1 MVSYLY
7 AFGGLIFGALSL
19 IVQNIYFSIFLGWTS
34 LSLLLVCVAY
44 FLDEPRIF
52 KKSDDG
58 AVSNIAQLFLL
69 PFFLGIQLYNAIAR
83 NRDTVP
89 PIQKISEDV
98 FLACRLFPSD
108 LDFLQEQ
115 GVNAVLDA
123 TSEFNGLKWSAKIDH
138 LHYLN
143 IPILDHRAP
152 KDSEVIKAV
161 KWIQHNINSGNRV
174 VIHCALGRGRSVFI
188 LAAYLLASRNIN
200 NVDEALSLINKTRQT
215 ARLNKRQRR
224 ALQKIFDSGKLT
236 AREQI
241 LLVANPVSGGGKWVE
256 KRSYIEQR
264 LSQRYELIV
273 KETSI
278 DVSAKSITR
287 QHIDKGFKVI
297 VACGG
302 DGTVNEVASEL
313 INSDICLGI
322 IPLGTT
328 NALSHVLLGI
338 QTKFTPVSLACD
350 VLIEGNFSQID
361 TAKCNED
368 LMLLVAGMGFEQRM
382 ITMANRENKDRSGEL
397 AYIQALA
404 SSISDNQSTQF
415 TIQVDD
421 KEPEIVVASSLVL
434 ANAAPFTTLLAQG
447 DGEPN
452 PTDGMLDMTIV
463 DTREHRVIPLASLGF
478 RGLTKHWIDQEHIEG
493 LRHERVKSVR
503 IYADTT
509 LEYVVDGETREANE
523 VKISVLPS
531 SLCVM
536 HTPVNEQD

>member
-7 AFGGLIFGALSL
+7 AFGGLIFGALGL
-19 IVQNIYFSIFLGWTS
+19 ITQNIYFSIFLGWTS
-34 LSLLLVCVAY
+34 LSLLLVCIAY
-44 FLDEPRIF
+44 FFDNPRIF
-52 KKSDDG
+52 KKNEDG
-58 AVSNIAQLFLL
+58 AVSTIVQFFLL
-69 PFFLGIQLYNAIAR
+69 PFFLGIQLYNAFAR
-83 NRDTVP
+83 KRDSVP
-89 PIQKISEDV
+89 PIQKINENL

-108 LDFLQEQ
+108 LDFLQEE
-115 GVNAVLDA
+115 GVGAVLDA
-123 TSEFNGLKWSAKIDH
+123 TSEFNGLKWSAKLDD
-138 LHYLN
+138 LNYLN

-152 KDSEVIKAV
+152 KESEVLKAV
-161 KWIQHNINSGNRV
+161 KWIRHNVNAGNRV

-188 LAAYLLASRNIN
+188 LAAYLLASRDVNS
-200 NVDEALSLINKTRQT
+200 VDEALSVINKTRQT

-224 ALQKIFDSGKLT
+224 ALQKIFDSGQLT
-236 AREQI
+236 ENERI

-256 KRSYIEQR
+256 QRNYIEQR
-264 LSQRYELIV
+264 LSQRYELVI

-278 DVSAKSITR
+278 DTSAKTITR
-287 QHIDKGFKVI
+287 LNLNKGFNVI

-313 INSDICLGI
+313 IKSDICLGI

-361 TAKCNED
+361 TAKCNDD
-368 LMLLVAGMGFEQRM
+368 LFLLVAGLGFEQRM

-397 AYIQALA
+397 AYVQALA
-404 SSISDNQSTQF
+404 SSIRDNESIKY

-421 KEPEIVVASSLVL
+421 KEPETVMASSLVI
-434 ANAAPFTTLLAQG
+434 ANAAPFTTVLAQG
-447 DGEPN
+447 GGEPSL
-452 PTDGMLDMTIV
+452 TDGLLDMTIV
-463 DTREHRVIPLASLGF
+463 DTREHLVIPLASLGF

-493 LRHERVKSVR
+493 LRHERVKTVKIST
-503 IYADTT
+503 DTT
-509 LEYVVDGETREANE
+509 LEYVVDGETREAD
-523 VKISVLPS
+523 KIHISVMPS

-536 HTPVNEQD
+536 HTPVNQQE